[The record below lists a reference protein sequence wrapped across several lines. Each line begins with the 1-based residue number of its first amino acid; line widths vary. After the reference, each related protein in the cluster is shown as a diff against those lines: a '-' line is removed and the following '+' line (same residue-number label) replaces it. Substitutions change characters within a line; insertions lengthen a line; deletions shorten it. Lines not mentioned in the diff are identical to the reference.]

1 MKIYRPGTAAVAIV
15 TMLAMAL
22 AGCQNTDA
30 EAPASTADK
39 AAAASE
45 SPEPTADKA
54 AAGSESPEPTA
65 AFEGTAGLPPA
76 DIVQAGRT
84 ALRQA
89 KSFEAE
95 GTLVGKHTTL
105 AKDKSEE
112 VEVKCVGKDY
122 YESFTFKGSKVE
134 VLLVGGHVYTR
145 AELNFYE
152 AIESAATGDRR
163 VWIHLGPP
171 EKAFTGVFRRF
182 DVDGLIKFTG
192 TLSVDTSDIGAD
204 SHMVGVTDRF
214 GAELYVAA
222 FGTPYPMVVQAAD
235 KSALLLSTFDQ
246 PRTRTYVKKPTE
258 HISDFYEWETNLDH

>member
-1 MKIYRPGTAAVAIV
+1 MKAYRPGTAAVAIV
-15 TMLAMAL
+15 TMLAMAV
-22 AGCQNTDA
+22 AGCQNTTDA

-45 SPEPTADKA
+45 STADKA
-54 AAGSESPEPTA
+54 AAGSASPEPTS

-112 VEVKCVGKDY
+112 VKIKGVGKDY
-122 YESFTFKGSKVE
+122 YESFAFKGSKVE

-145 AELNFYE
+145 AESNFYE
-152 AIESAATGDRR
+152 AIESAAPGDRR
-163 VWIHLGPP
+163 VWVHLGPP
-171 EKAFTGVFRRF
+171 EKAFTGLFRRF
-182 DVDGLIKFTG
+182 DIDGLIKFTG

-246 PRTRTYVKKPTE
+246 PQTRTYVKKPPTE
-258 HISDFYEWETNLDH
+258 QISDFYEWETNLDH